1 MKRCHAG
8 ATRAAPGS
16 MHTGHVTRLCT
27 QGHPPPHPSGRAG
40 AWDGGSWAHSACPPC
55 QPCTD
60 PARRGR
66 CTYPPHVLVHP
77 HSTAWGSNQ
86 ACCCE
91 GAAAPTPAPM
101 PVGSTRPPLQCS
113 VRRCHTWHNTTCD
126 GTNPLSGVESRQ
138 LLIQVQQ
145 QGNGLRTTYRYNLWP
160 QDWAVMLMYLCFFT
174 GLWLCCSRLVG
185 KGGWPG
191 QPLNSGR
198 RHIGA
203 FTPPQ
208 PCLGLLRGSQP

>member
-1 MKRCHAG
+1 MGAAGRTLPVRLATLASPARTLPAG
-8 ATRAAPGS
+8 AGAHIPHTCWCTHTAPHGEAIRHAA
-16 MHTGHVTRLCT
+16 VRVL
-27 QGHPPPHPSGRAG
+27 PHPRQRPCR
-40 AWDGGSWAHSACPPC
+40 WAP
-55 QPCTD
+55 
-60 PARRGR
+60 RGR
-66 CTYPPHVLVHP
+66 HCNAVCV
-77 HSTAWGSNQ
+77 
-86 ACCCE
+86 
-91 GAAAPTPAPM
+91 AAIHGTTPLAMVQTP
-101 PVGSTRPPLQCS
+101 
-113 VRRCHTWHNTTCD
+113 
-126 GTNPLSGVESRQ
+126 SGVESRQ

-185 KGGWPG
+185 KDGWPG

-208 PCLGLLRGSQP
+208 PCLGLLRGSHT